1 MSIFED
7 CKSVSCVDA
16 AVMLGIPLKKNTG
29 MVAWALCPIHGE
41 RGHPSLFL
49 SADRGWYCYGCHRG
63 GDAIKLYQDVLGM
76 EPLDAARR
84 CANDFGISVDDD
96 YEPTLHVNA
105 RHLVSALH
113 KRRDALR
120 TTLANKLCDVD
131 DQIQMMIHSN
141 GVDACAEDDQ
151 FFALIQERSDLQ
163 IRLDQLLE
171 ADDMELL
178 EIIQEYEQ
186 GGNNEN

>member
-1 MSIFED
+1 MSIFDD
-7 CKSVSCVDA
+7 CKHVSCVDA
-16 AVMLGIPLKKNTG
+16 AVMLGIPLRKNTG
-29 MVAWALCPIHGE
+29 TVAWALCPIHGE

-63 GDAIKLYQDVLGM
+63 GDAVRLYQDILGT

-84 CANDFGISVDDD
+84 CASDFGIPTDDD

-113 KRRDALR
+113 KRRDTLR

-131 DQIQMMIHSN
+131 DQIQMKIHST
-141 GVDACAEDDQ
+141 GMDACAEDDQ
-151 FFALIQERSDLQ
+151 FFAMIQQRSDLQ
-163 IRLDQLLE
+163 LKLDQLLE
-171 ADDMELL
+171 ADDVELL
-178 EIIQEYEQ
+178 EILKEYER
-186 GGNNEN
+186 